1 MGQKTNQKTAARSS
15 SEMPGGNKYTVQTT
29 NRFMLADS
37 SASESGSEDETSNLD
52 PFSMIQQ
59 ATTAAIKKTKEDLKN
74 AHKKPAVVK
83 KSEPEEEKK
92 DEKPKGNNRNRN
104 NNNRGNREP
113 RGNQQQ
119 RRGPRNERKP
129 KDGAADGENN
139 QVGQK
144 GGDAPLGDNNRQ
156 RRERRPRDRAS
167 GDPRTGVKAQEKRG
181 GAGKGNWGKADKN
194 YDDEEKPTPE
204 AGTEEKPIEKSA
216 DGEAAPEE
224 QENQEPEEPAGPAP
238 ISLEEYMA
246 SLGVSEAPKNLRK
259 ANDGQDIIKGA
270 FRSDKIHKEN
280 LTSFKPVE
288 RTNNK
293 EYIPAE
299 NLSFVSRADKGG
311 FYYTDNRRDNNRG
324 DRRERGGNRGGNKGG
339 QPKEFNL
346 KAMKEEAFPSLGG
359 KVAAK

>member
-119 RRGPRNERKP
+119 RRGPRDERK
-129 KDGAADGENN
+129 
-139 QVGQK
+139 QK

-194 YDDEEKPTPE
+194 YDEEKPEEATP
-204 AGTEEKPIEKSA
+204 EEKPAPVEGEEKP
-216 DGEAAPEE
+216 AASDAENEE
-224 QENQEPEEPAGPAP
+224 PHEPAGPTQL
-238 ISLEEYMA
+238 SLEDYMA
-246 SLGVSEAPKNLRK
+246 SLGVAEAPKNLRK
-259 ANDGQDIIKGA
+259 ANDGVEIKGQNITQGYK
-270 FRSDKIHKEN
+270 DKIYKEKLVN
-280 LTSFKPVE
+280 YAGAE

-293 EYIPAE
+293 NFIAAE
-299 NLSFVSRADKGG
+299 NLSFVSRGDRGG
-311 FYYTDNRRDNNRG
+311 FFYTDNRRDGERGNRRGG
-324 DRRERGGNRGGNKGG
+324 DRGGNRKGG
-339 QPKEFNL
+339 DRQPKSFTLENN
-346 KAMKEEAFPSLGG
+346 AEAFPSLGG
-359 KVAAK
+359 KVSAK

>member
-1 MGQKTNQKTAARSS
+1 
-15 SEMPGGNKYTVQTT
+15 MPGGNKYSVQTK
-29 NRFMLADS
+29 NRFALADS
-37 SASESGSEDETSNLD
+37 SAESDSGSEDVAQGNFD
-52 PFSMIQQ
+52 PYQMIQT
-59 ATTAAIKKTKEDLKN
+59 ATADAVKKTKEDIKN
-74 AHKKPAVVK
+74 AKKNALIKKVEPA
-83 KSEPEEEKK
+83 EEKK
-92 DEKPKGNNRNRN
+92 NDDEKPKGNRKN
-104 NNNRGNREP
+104 NNNNKGREP

-119 RRGPRNERKP
+119 RRGPRNERAP
-129 KDGAADGENN
+129 KDGEGDVAQNNQPLGENN
-139 QVGQK
+139 Q
-144 GGDAPLGDNNRQ
+144 PRQ
-156 RRERRPRDRAS
+156 RRERRQNDRKS
-167 GDPRTGVKAQEKRG
+167 GDPKTGRRAEEKRG
-181 GAGKGNWGKADKN
+181 GAGKGNWGKADKVYN
-194 YDDEEKPTPE
+194 DEEKPTPE
-204 AGTEEKPIEKSA
+204 ATGEEKPAEKPV

-238 ISLEEYMA
+238 ISLDEYMA
-246 SLGVSEAPKNLRK
+246 SLGVSEAPKNLRQ
-259 ANDGQDIIKGA
+259 ANDGADVVQGKG

-293 EYIPAE
+293 EYIAAE

-311 FYYTDNRRDNNRG
+311 FYYTDNRKDNNRGDRG

>member
-1 MGQKTNQKTAARSS
+1 
-15 SEMPGGNKYTVQTT
+15 MPGGNKYSVQTK
-29 NRFMLADS
+29 NRFALADS
-37 SASESGSEDETSNLD
+37 SADSDSGSEDVAAGNFD
-52 PFSMIQQ
+52 PYQMIQT
-59 ATTAAIKKTKEDLKN
+59 ATADAVKKTKEDLKN
-74 AHKKPAVVK
+74 AKKNALMKKVEPA
-83 KSEPEEEKK
+83 EEKK
-92 DEKPKGNNRNRN
+92 NDDEKPKGNRNRN
-104 NNNRGNREP
+104 NNNRREP

-119 RRGPRNERKP
+119 RRGPRNERRP
-129 KDGAADGENN
+129 KDGEAAGGDGEVAKNNQPLGENN
-139 QVGQK
+139 Q
-144 GGDAPLGDNNRQ
+144 PRQ
-156 RRERRPRDRAS
+156 RRERRQYDRKS
-167 GDPRTGVKAQEKRG
+167 GDPKTGRKGEEKRG

-204 AGTEEKPIEKSA
+204 AGATGEEKPVEKSA

-259 ANDGQDIIKGA
+259 ANDGQDIISKNA
-270 FRSDKIHKEN
+270 FRSNKIHKEN

-293 EYIPAE
+293 EYISPE
-299 NLSFVSRADKGG
+299 NLSFVSRADRGG
-311 FYYTDNRRDNNRG
+311 FFYTDNRRDNNRG

>member
-1 MGQKTNQKTAARSS
+1 
-15 SEMPGGNKYTVQTT
+15 MPGGNKYTVQTT
-29 NRFMLADS
+29 NRFMLAE

-139 QVGQK
+139 NQVGQK

-194 YDDEEKPTPE
+194 YDEEKPEEVTP
-204 AGTEEKPIEKSA
+204 EEKPATTEGEEKP
-216 DGEAAPEE
+216 AASDAENEE
-224 QENQEPEEPAGPAP
+224 PQEPAGPP
-238 ISLEEYMA
+238 PLSLEEYMA
-246 SLGVSEAPKNLRK
+246 SLGVTEAPKNLRK
-259 ANDGQDIIKGA
+259 ANDGVEIKGQHITQGYK
-270 FRSDKIHKEN
+270 DKIHKEKLVN
-280 LTSFKPVE
+280 YASAE

-293 EYIPAE
+293 NFIAAE
-299 NLSFVSRADKGG
+299 NLSFVSRGDRGG
-311 FYYTDNRRDNNRG
+311 FFYTDNRRDG
-324 DRRERGGNRGGNKGG
+324 DRGNRRGGDRGGNRKGG
-339 QPKEFNL
+339 DRQPKSFTLENN
-346 KAMKEEAFPSLGG
+346 AEAFPSLGG
-359 KVAAK
+359 KVSAK

>member
-1 MGQKTNQKTAARSS
+1 
-15 SEMPGGNKYTVQTT
+15 MPGGNKYTVQTT

-37 SASESGSEDETSNLD
+37 SSESGSEDETTNLD

-104 NNNRGNREP
+104 NNNRREP

-129 KDGAADGENN
+129 KDAADGENN

-144 GGDAPLGDNNRQ
+144 GGDAPLGDNNGARQ

-194 YDDEEKPTPE
+194 YDEEKPEEVTP
-204 AGTEEKPIEKSA
+204 EEKPAATAEGEEKPASDA
-216 DGEAAPEE
+216 ENEE
-224 QENQEPEEPAGPAP
+224 PQEPAGPP
-238 ISLEEYMA
+238 PLSLEEYMA
-246 SLGVSEAPKNLRK
+246 SLGVAEAPKNLRK
-259 ANDGQDIIKGA
+259 ANDGVDLKGQ
-270 FRSDKIHKEN
+270 SITGGYKDKIHKEKLVN
-280 LTSFKPVE
+280 YSAPE

-293 EYIPAE
+293 NFIAAE
-299 NLSFVSRADKGG
+299 NLSFVSRGDRGG
-311 FYYTDNRRDNNRG
+311 FFYTDNRRDGGNRRGG
-324 DRRERGGNRGGNKGG
+324 DRGGNRKGQDK
-339 QPKEFNL
+339 QPKSFTLENN
-346 KAMKEEAFPSLGG
+346 AEAFPSLGG
-359 KVAAK
+359 KVSAK